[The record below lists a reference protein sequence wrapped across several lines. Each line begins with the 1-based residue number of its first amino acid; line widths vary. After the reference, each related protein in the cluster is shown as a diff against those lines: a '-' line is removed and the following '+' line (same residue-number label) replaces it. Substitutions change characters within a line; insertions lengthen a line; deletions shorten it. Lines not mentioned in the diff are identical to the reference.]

1 MVFRYYAGKKIQLS
15 VYLPRFLYWSI
26 PSCFLFTSL
35 MVSSL
40 SLFLTLDYFADLQGR
55 VDDDPGVYWE
65 FYGSAVCGEYH
76 FHTRTRTFAHS
87 HTNRCKKQWKREKNH
102 AGRQTDRQGDR

>member
-1 MVFRYYAGKKIQLS
+1 
-15 VYLPRFLYWSI
+15 
-26 PSCFLFTSL
+26 

-76 FHTRTRTFAHS
+76 FHTPTRTFAH
-87 HTNRCKKQWKREKNH
+87 TPTLTDARNNGKEERIM
-102 AGRQTDRQGDR
+102 QTDRQTERETGKHLKVNLCVNHQCL